1 MRPLARLLAS
11 TLFAAALHVGDAGAA
26 QPPAPKAQPA
36 APIAAH
42 TETRTEKDPLPDYDG
57 RGREPAGPGETL
69 LWIPRIALLPAYV
82 LSEYAVRRPLGFLVT
97 TAEKNRWHARLY
109 DFFTF
114 GDDHQAGVVP
124 TALFDFGLRP
134 SVGLYFF
141 WDRAFA
147 ERNAIRF
154 HTATWGRDWITA
166 TLTDRVTLDAR
177 TTFAMRG
184 EITRRSDG
192 VFHGIGPNA
201 DAGRTRFSSTL
212 MQVGPQLLVGLGG
225 ASELGAQVQLR
236 RMTFRDGGCCE
247 NPTLDEGVERGFFPP
262 PPGWGEAYTLVTQ
275 RLELALDSRAP
286 RPSPGSGV
294 RLELHADPAVDVSG
308 PRRSWVRFGGSIG
321 GSLDL
326 NHKQRVVS
334 LTVGAEMVEP
344 LQKDAVIPFT
354 EQVRLGG
361 TGPMRGFLPG
371 RLVGRSAAT
380 ASLQYT
386 WPIWVFLDG
395 ELHASVGNVFGE
407 RLEGFALRDTRL
419 STGIGVRTNSRRDH
433 ALQILVAV
441 GTNTFAH
448 GAGVD
453 TVRVLVG
460 TTRGF

>member
-1 MRPLARLLAS
+1 MRPLARIVAALVVSGA
-11 TLFAAALHVGDAGAA
+11 TLVARHGAAA
-26 QPPAPKAQPA
+26 APQ
-36 APIAAH
+36 APQKV
-42 TETRTEKDPLPDYDG
+42 KDPVPSYDG
-57 RGREPAGPGETL
+57 RGPEPTTTGEKL
-69 LWIPRIALLPAYV
+69 LWVPRVALLPAYV
-82 LSEYAVRRPLGFLVT
+82 VSEYVVRRPLGWLVT

-147 ERNAIRF
+147 DRNAIRL

-166 TLTDRVTLDAR
+166 TLTDRVALDSR

-184 EITRRSDG
+184 EVTRRSDG

-201 DAGRTRFSSTL
+201 DSERTRFSSTS
-212 MQVGPQLLVGLGG
+212 MQVGPQLFVRLGA
-225 ASELGAQVQLR
+225 ASELAAHVQVR
-236 RMTFRDGGCCE
+236 RMTFRDGGCCD
-247 NPTLDEGVERGFFPP
+247 NPTLDEGIARGWFAP
-262 PPGWGEAYTLVTQ
+262 PPGWRESYTIVTE
-275 RLELALDSRAP
+275 RLDLALDSRAP

-294 RLELHADPAVDVSG
+294 RLEVHAEPAVDVSG
-308 PRRSWVRFGGSIG
+308 PRRSWVRFGGSVG

-334 LTVGAEMVEP
+334 LTVGAELAEP
-344 LQKDAVIPFT
+344 LQKGAPIPFT
-354 EQVRLGG
+354 ELVRLGG
-361 TGPMRGFLPG
+361 FGPMRGFLPG

-380 ASLQYT
+380 ATLQYT

-407 RLEGFALRDTRL
+407 RLDGFALRDTRL
-419 STGIGVRTNSRRDH
+419 STGIGVRSNSRRDH

-441 GTNTFAH
+441 GTNTFGA

-453 TVRVLVG
+453 TVRVVVG